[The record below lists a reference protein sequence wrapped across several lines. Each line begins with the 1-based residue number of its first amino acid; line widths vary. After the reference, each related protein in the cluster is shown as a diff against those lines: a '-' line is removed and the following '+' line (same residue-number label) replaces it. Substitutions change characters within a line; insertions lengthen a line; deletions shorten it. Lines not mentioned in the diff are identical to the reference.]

1 MSDDH
6 LAIMLVNFFR
16 EKYLLAGNTHLPAL
30 CAGEAPDE
38 KLKINKLGPD
48 CMPLGPCSVRDASLS
63 TTSMKHSLQISMVF
77 GRCQECS
84 WRFLTTPPHFFF
96 GRHIFFCRPLSI
108 QPTTIA
114 CTPSVVNG
122 WVNREGKGE
131 GWR

>member
-77 GRCQECS
+77 GRCQNVAGDS
-84 WRFLTTPPHFFF
+84 RLPPLIFFF
-96 GRHIFFCRPLSI
+96 GRHIFVVAPCLSNQPPLH
-108 QPTTIA
+108 A
-114 CTPSVVNG
+114 NLV
-122 WVNREGKGE
+122 
-131 GWR
+131 